1 MITLFE
7 ILHSGNFDTRDVC
20 TLNLLTD
27 VIQGTLLQHLVCM
40 TYRLEV
46 TEVISAHSPWSV
58 VTSTLVWLAAQYNT
72 CMNHITV

>member
-7 ILHSGNFDTRDVC
+7 ILQSGNLDTRDVC

-40 TYRLEV
+40 TYRHEV
-46 TEVISAHSPWSV
+46 TKIISAHSP
-58 VTSTLVWLAAQYNT
+58 
-72 CMNHITV
+72 

>member
-46 TEVISAHSPWSV
+46 TEVISAHSP
-58 VTSTLVWLAAQYNT
+58 
-72 CMNHITV
+72 